1 MQILQVLFPN
11 IIPQV
16 ILMSYV
22 DGVFMNMIV
31 DDEVVKDS
39 DLLADLFRVEMKELA
54 VLYGLPNEDND
65 IFLPVTHNGAVLS
78 AADSESQ
85 F

>member
-1 MQILQVLFPN
+1 
-11 IIPQV
+11 
-16 ILMSYV
+16 MSYV

-31 DDEVVKDS
+31 DDEIVKDS

-54 VLYGLPNEDND
+54 TQYGLSNEEKD
-65 IFLPVTHNGAVLS
+65 IFLPVTHDGAVLS

-85 F
+85 CCSNS